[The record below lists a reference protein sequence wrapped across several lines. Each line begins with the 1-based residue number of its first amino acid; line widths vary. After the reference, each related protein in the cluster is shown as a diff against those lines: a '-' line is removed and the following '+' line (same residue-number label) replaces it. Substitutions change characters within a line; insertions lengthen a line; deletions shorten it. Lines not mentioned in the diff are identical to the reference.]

1 MIRWKLNIERNR
13 EIPISSTSFVGLCL
27 PALIWVNR
35 SLSPPFLQRYAVS
48 AIATTF
54 MPRCAA
60 FNCALS
66 LLAGCGQAIAL
77 RYMRCD
83 IGVAARFD
91 MSGGVIGIVLPPV
104 MRLPAS

>member
-1 MIRWKLNIERNR
+1 MIRWKLNVERDR
-13 EIPISSTSFVGLCL
+13 EIPISSISFVGLCF
-27 PALIWVNR
+27 PALIWVK
-35 SLSPPFLQRYAVS
+35 SLIVPLFCNVTPFLHLPQPSCRVV
-48 AIATTF
+48 
-54 MPRCAA
+54 A

-77 RYMRCD
+77 RYTRCD
-83 IGVAARFD
+83 IGVGASFD